1 MINVTSV
8 LHLAL
13 SYPLFHSSL
22 YKHTEV
28 HLHGS
33 AETRK

>member
-1 MINVTSV
+1 MNVTSV
-8 LHLAL
+8 LHLTL
-13 SYPLFHSSL
+13 SYPLFHSLL

-33 AETRK
+33 VETRK